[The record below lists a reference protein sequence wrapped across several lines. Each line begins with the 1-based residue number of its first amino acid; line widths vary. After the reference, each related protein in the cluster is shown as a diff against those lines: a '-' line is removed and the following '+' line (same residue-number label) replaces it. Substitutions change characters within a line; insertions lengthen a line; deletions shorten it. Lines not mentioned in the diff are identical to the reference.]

1 MKNAK
6 ENVLR
11 VDVIFV
17 SDQKISQT
25 FRNYVDMVI
34 VEVRLKKG
42 FDVNKVVEMIV
53 LENLKVFRKK
63 EVEKH

>member
-1 MKNAK
+1 MK
-6 ENVLR
+6 ENVPR

-17 SDQKISQT
+17 NDQKISQT
-25 FRNYVDMVI
+25 FRNYADMVI

-42 FDVNKVVEMIV
+42 FDVNKVVELNV
-53 LENLKVFRKK
+53 LGISKVFRKK

>member
-1 MKNAK
+1 
-6 ENVLR
+6 
-11 VDVIFV
+11 
-17 SDQKISQT
+17 
-25 FRNYVDMVI
+25 MVI

>member
-1 MKNAK
+1 MP
-6 ENVLR
+6 R

-17 SDQKISQT
+17 NDQKISQT
-25 FRNYVDMVI
+25 FRNYADMVI

-42 FDVNKVVEMIV
+42 FDVNKVVELNV
-53 LENLKVFRKK
+53 LGISKVFRKK